1 MGKNTK
7 NDPKKFNFQYLRD
20 KKNAFFLPMIL
31 QSKKVSMPKGVL
43 CSSGTDRQ
51 IDAKVK

>member
-20 KKNAFFLPMIL
+20 KK
-31 QSKKVSMPKGVL
+31 KKCVLSPNDPSVQKGFY
-43 CSSGTDRQ
+43 
-51 IDAKVK
+51 AKRCAL